1 MTESDGKPHQG
12 PAAPDGEPEYA
23 DRVYRSV
30 PGVISGVLLLVV
42 AAWLIGD
49 AVVSGTGKTPY
60 VSLAAVPVFAFP
72 VIAYTLRPAVTAGRD
87 RLVVRNPWRTVV
99 APWASVDG
107 LRAGYSVELFA
118 GGKKY
123 QVWAVPVSLRQRKR
137 ATRTQSSGAT
147 RTQSPGAAG
156 HASRTGLGM
165 GLAKRTNPV
174 VQGSPDP
181 TRAWS
186 DQVTAVLQEMAERNA
201 GRPAAAGPVAVRWCW
216 WVIAPTVLGLVALI
230 TVIAV

>member
-1 MTESDGKPHQG
+1 MTDSDGTPHQG

-30 PGVISGVLLLVV
+30 PGVISGVLLLAV
-42 AAWLIGD
+42 AAWLVGD
-49 AVVSGTGKTPY
+49 AALNGTGKTPY

-72 VIAYTLRPAVTAGRD
+72 VIAYTLRPVVTAGRD

-99 APWASVDG
+99 APWASVDA
-107 LRAGYSVELFA
+107 LRAGYSVELLA

-137 ATRTQSSGAT
+137 ATRAMST
-147 RTQSPGAAG
+147 GAAE
-156 HASRTGLGM
+156 HASRTGLGL

-201 GRPAAAGPVAVRWCW
+201 TRPGAAGPVEVRWCW
-216 WVIAPTVLGLVALI
+216 WIIAPTLIGLAALI
-230 TVIAV
+230 TAIAV